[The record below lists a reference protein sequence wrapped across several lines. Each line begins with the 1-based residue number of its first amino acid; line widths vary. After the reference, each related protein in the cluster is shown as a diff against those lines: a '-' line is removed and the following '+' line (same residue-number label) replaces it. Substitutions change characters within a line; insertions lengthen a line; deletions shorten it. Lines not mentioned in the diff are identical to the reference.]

1 MCRNRATLCRTS
13 SSSPCLPLP
22 LMGVIRRR
30 QDTPLSKTLS
40 HFMYRLVRSLYY
52 HRIDFPVSIR
62 AVESCFNIILDSLV
76 AYDFPEQKSI
86 PFVTQGN
93 RLYTNTQT
101 HTHIYIYINMVC
113 TGCTAYVPLS
123 YLHIVPC
130 LCWALRCLAAPNH
143 KVQGCAMNHKQ
154 VRQNEPSAQRP
165 C

>member
-101 HTHIYIYINMVC
+101 HTHIYIYKYGM
-113 TGCTAYVPLS
+113 YRM
-123 YLHIVPC
+123 YC
-130 LCWALRCLAAPNH
+130 LCTPIILTHCALFMLGSTLP
-143 KVQGCAMNHKQ
+143 G
-154 VRQNEPSAQRP
+154 RP
-165 C
+165 QP